1 MFGENVRLILSGG
14 GVSLNSEFI
23 KFLKICL
30 CTEIC
35 EIYGSIESG
44 MADCMTYPAE
54 PYAEYVG
61 GPLQAVKLRLKN
73 INAFDIVI

>member
-1 MFGENVRLILSGG
+1 
-14 GVSLNSEFI
+14 
-23 KFLKICL
+23 LKICL

-54 PYAEYVG
+54 PYSEYVG
-61 GPLQAVKLRLKN
+61 GPLQAVKIRLKN
-73 INAFDIVI
+73 ITAYDIFI